1 MDIRI
6 LQITQI
12 ALSALIVIAILLQPK
27 SENLSGSA
35 FGGIGG
41 GEFYKSRRG
50 IEKILHYTT
59 IILTILICINA
70 ILLVKLG

>member
-1 MDIRI
+1 MNIQI
-6 LQITQI
+6 LQITQVV
-12 ALSALIVIAILLQPK
+12 LSVLVVVAILLQPK

-35 FGGIGG
+35 FGGAGG

-50 IEKILHYTT
+50 IEKILHYAT

-70 ILLVKLG
+70 VLLVKLG